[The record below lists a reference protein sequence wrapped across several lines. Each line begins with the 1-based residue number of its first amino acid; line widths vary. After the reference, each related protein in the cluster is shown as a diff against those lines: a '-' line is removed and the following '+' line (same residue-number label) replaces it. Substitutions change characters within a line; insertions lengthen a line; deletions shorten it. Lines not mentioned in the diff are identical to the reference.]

1 MHEVK
6 NATNDDELREIE
18 SKYKW
23 LKILG
28 KHFESG
34 WLEQLENL
42 LAYRVMRYPQ
52 ILQSFMF
59 LTGTKRDD
67 ICFPRTNK
75 LSWKKMRMISADQIP
90 KAMLAY
96 SMFGETKGRKI
107 LPYQTVL
114 YCEKTIEG
122 ITHEMVETYHAGL
135 GRLFRWLTT
144 AIAGRKMDIT
154 RRKIATRQA
163 KEDRAEKIAKE
174 EDRKQRRE
182 DYLVDT
188 RAQWEQDN

>member
-1 MHEVK
+1 
-6 NATNDDELREIE
+6 
-18 SKYKW
+18 
-23 LKILG
+23 
-28 KHFESG
+28 
-34 WLEQLENL
+34 
-42 LAYRVMRYPQ
+42 
-52 ILQSFMF
+52 
-59 LTGTKRDD
+59 
-67 ICFPRTNK
+67 
-75 LSWKKMRMISADQIP
+75 MRMIKADQIP

-174 EDRKQRRE
+174 EDRK
-182 DYLVDT
+182 
-188 RAQWEQDN
+188 